1 MMTSPFPQNFNEWK
15 YCITV
20 ECGITLSA
28 SFIAQRLLVWKDE
41 NHEET
46 RRFRQRFGD
55 NYWRSVIGWFTQA
68 EEEFANGTSDS
79 IGASNAKGLQV
90 GSLTEARLQP
100 PNKTRGCQI
109 LFLAP
114 ALPSGAR
121 RPNLTLQAPGG

>member
-1 MMTSPFPQNFNEWK
+1 MMASPFPQNFNEWK

-20 ECGITLSA
+20 ECGIELSA

-68 EEEFANGTSDS
+68 EEEVANRT
-79 IGASNAKGLQV
+79 
-90 GSLTEARLQP
+90 
-100 PNKTRGCQI
+100 
-109 LFLAP
+109 
-114 ALPSGAR
+114 
-121 RPNLTLQAPGG
+121 